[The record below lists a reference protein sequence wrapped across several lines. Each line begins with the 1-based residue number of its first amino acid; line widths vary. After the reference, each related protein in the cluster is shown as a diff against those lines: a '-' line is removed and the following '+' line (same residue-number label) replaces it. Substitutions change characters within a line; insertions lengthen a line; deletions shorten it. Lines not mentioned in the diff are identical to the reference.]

1 MTLTQVP
8 RRSTYVHTSPPAAS
22 LSRRSPRQ
30 FRIAPQ
36 QSRALVLGEP
46 PCDAAKKSR
55 MSATVLARAA
65 VLARATFATRLNK
78 RDP

>member
-1 MTLTQVP
+1 
-8 RRSTYVHTSPPAAS
+8 
-22 LSRRSPRQ
+22 
-30 FRIAPQ
+30 
-36 QSRALVLGEP
+36 
-46 PCDAAKKSR
+46 